1 MVEPR
6 DVGDDPRIVELSA
19 EGRHQHRWV
28 TVNRW
33 ACRSPDTLAGQ
44 RMRED
49 RLDPGR
55 PRTGVSRPLRGLRAP
70 DRHLRHPHG
79 WQGPQLRPTL
89 LRPIQRVV
97 DVLDVVDD
105 PVAEWRLVS

>member
-6 DVGDDPRIVELSA
+6 DVGDDPRIVELGA
-19 EGRHQHRWV
+19 EGRHQRRWV

-33 ACRSPDTLAGQ
+33 ACRSPETLAGQ

-55 PRTGVSRPLRGLRAP
+55 PRTGVSRPLRGLRARSAP
-70 DRHLRHPHG
+70 EAPPRLAR
-79 WQGPQLRPTL
+79 PQLRPTL
-89 LRPIQRVV
+89 LRRIQRVV

-105 PVAEWRLVS
+105 PVAEWRLVSH